1 MRKFWESDAGLQ
13 PCDAG
18 QTRPRAPH
26 ALMSDWKV
34 LLAAWAVARL
44 PDFDLRHG
52 ALRGVARARSSTPIP
67 SLQKGAHPIPL
78 PLARRHSRMN
88 MIFRLGRHRI
98 KPIKILCVSTTK
110 ITIKNKSPF
119 LDSRKT

>member
-1 MRKFWESDAGLQ
+1 GRQ

-26 ALMSDWKV
+26 VLMSDWEV
-34 LLAAWAVARL
+34 PLAAWAVARL

-52 ALRGVARARSSTPIP
+52 ALRGVACARSSTPIP
-67 SLQKGAHPIPL
+67 SLQKSAYPIPL
-78 PLARRHSRMN
+78 PLAHRHSRMN

-98 KPIKILCVSTTK
+98 KSIKILCTCTTK
-110 ITIKNKSPF
+110 NRDQNKSPL